1 MSRGCL
7 VAWAPRVMPPIG
19 VELVF
24 WAGAVRQLLRDE
36 PEVVG

>member
-19 VELVF
+19 VELVL
-24 WAGAVRQLLRDE
+24 WAGAVRHLLRDE
-36 PEVVG
+36 PEVAG

>member
-24 WAGAVRQLLRDE
+24 WAGAVRQLLHDE